1 MSMTRVHPDDGVLRA
16 LLDRELAVHT
26 SIRVRLHVRSCT
38 ECGARL
44 RELRSEGDA
53 VAALIRSAAPE
64 IDTDEAWARFLVR
77 SGRAA
82 GGQGGEGRSGEGSV
96 RHRHPAWLALS
107 ATIAI
112 ATAVAVFALL
122 TPESGPPDSG
132 ELLAMVSA
140 ARARSDE
147 VVRDAC
153 CQDHDGGEFP
163 DDGLLTL
170 SLPGERV
177 AVVIIYEDVDDSGTF
192 TPGDIVRYVSR
203 ESMH

>member
-1 MSMTRVHPDDGVLRA
+1 MTRVHPDDGVLRA
-16 LLDRELAVHT
+16 LIDRELAVHER
-26 SIRVRLHVRSCT
+26 IRVRLHVRFCT
-38 ECGARL
+38 QCGARL
-44 RELRSEGDA
+44 RELRAEGDA

-82 GGQGGEGRSGEGSV
+82 GGEGGSGEGSV
-96 RHRHPAWLALS
+96 RHRPPAWVALS

-112 ATAVAVFALL
+112 ASAVAVFALL

-140 ARARSDE
+140 ARERSDE

-203 ESMH
+203 KSMR